1 MSLLEV
7 TNLVKHFGAVRAVD
21 GVSLAL
27 AEGETLALVGESGC
41 GKSTT
46 GLCLLRLVEP
56 TSGEVRFAGQDVL
69 RLHGPELRSL
79 RQQMQIIFQDPF
91 SSLNPRM
98 TVGQAI
104 GEPLWVHRVGSR
116 SEIRARVAELL
127 EQVGLRAE
135 HADRYPHEFSGGQ
148 RQRVVI
154 ARALA
159 LHPQL
164 LVADEPVSSLDVSVQ
179 AQIIN
184 LLQDLQ
190 EQLGV
195 AYLFI
200 SHNLG
205 VVRHLA
211 HRTAVMYLG
220 RIVEI
225 GPTAELFAR
234 PRHPYTQALLSA
246 VPIPDPTRERQ
257 RILLPG
263 DVPSPRHLPSG
274 CRFHPRCPY
283 AMEECRPLEP
293 RLERCGEGHEVA
305 CYLLRQTS
313 PSPS

>member
-21 GVSLAL
+21 GVSLTL

-69 RLHGPELRSL
+69 RLYGPELRSL

-98 TVGQAI
+98 SVGQAI
-104 GEPLWVHRVGSR
+104 GEPLRVHRVGSR

-246 VPIPDPTRERQ
+246 VPVPDPTRERQ

-283 AMEECRPLEP
+283 VMDECRLVEPALEG
-293 RLERCGEGHEVA
+293 CGEGHEAA
-305 CYLLRQTS
+305 CYLLREA
-313 PSPS
+313 